1 MKKVGELLNTQVP
14 KYDGTVYPERS
25 VHYNDRVGVEIEFEH
40 NHLFDQNMQDLIRNY
55 WNWTDDGSLRD
66 GGSEIVFRGPL
77 SGDDVAMALSAAEKA
92 LNKCRFS
99 HRTSVHVH
107 VDIRDITAPSLYR
120 YILLYITLEEALFG
134 ICGRHRESNNFCMS
148 AYSANGLIALLAG
161 INPSRVVASI
171 LGMDT
176 AHFRYA
182 AVNIDAVRKFGSLEF
197 RGHEGTCSKERIQL
211 WINLLLA
218 MKHYAVRTKNIE
230 EVITKASSDGPTQV
244 IHECFPPDIGEKLL
258 AQRGIERM
266 LSDGARRAQDVVH
279 RRDTIAAHTQIIA
292 QLTGRQPRQAA
303 HDIDWAAMHEIIQN
317 ARTDVAADEQV
328 AVEPAPVPPPAPQ
341 RVTTGVLGRRNTA
354 EYQEFLR
361 RQRILRRDV

>member
-40 NHLFDQNMQDLIRNY
+40 NHLYDQALHERVRNF

-77 SGDDVAMALSAAEKA
+77 SGEDVSLALGVAEKA

-134 ICGRHRESNNFCMS
+134 ICGRQREANNFCMS
-148 AYSANGLIALLAG
+148 AYSANGLVELLSG
-161 INPSRVVASI
+161 INPSRVIASI
-171 LGMDT
+171 LGRDT

-197 RGHEGTCSKERIQL
+197 RGHEGTCDKARILL

-218 MKHYAVRTKNIE
+218 MKHYAVRTRDIE
-230 EVITKASSDGPTQV
+230 EVITKASSDGPLQV
-244 IHECFPPDIGEKLL
+244 IHECFTPDIGERLL
-258 AQRGIERM
+258 EQPGIERM
-266 LSDGARRAQDVVH
+266 LADGARRAQDVVH
-279 RRDTIAAHTQIIA
+279 RRDTVEAHNQIIA
-292 QLTGRQPRQAA
+292 QLTGRAKRPVE
-303 HDIDWAAMHEIIQN
+303 HMEVDWD
-317 ARTDVAADEQV
+317 DVRALGEVVDEPA
-328 AVEPAPVPPPAPQ
+328 AVEARGGRVRVGIPPVAGQ
-341 RVTTGVLGRRNTA
+341 HVRGA
-354 EYQEFLR
+354 DYQAFLR
-361 RQRILRRDV
+361 AQELVRRERGEF